1 MNEDIVRD
9 IDLSMDLDKLKAS
22 WSSELRLVE
31 NYIFDEITKKLDT
44 YGVEDVVN
52 RCVENSENFKKIWEK
67 LISIEALLQIVASG
81 YQQAQSWR
89 DWNTTY
95 FGTNTVTSA
104 DGNTYKL
111 SSADISSTCS
121 APKIQRCDGT
131 ITSGE

>member
-1 MNEDIVRD
+1 MNEDLVRD
-9 IDLSMDLDKLKAS
+9 ISMDLDKLKAS

-44 YGVEDVVN
+44 YGVEDIVN

-67 LISIEALLQIVASG
+67 LNSIEALLQIVASG

-89 DWNTTY
+89 DWNTPSY
-95 FGTNTVTSA
+95 YGANTITTTDVNS
-104 DGNTYKL
+104 YKL
-111 SSADISSTCS
+111 TSADISSTCS
-121 APKIQRCDGT
+121 APKIQRCDGN

>member
-1 MNEDIVRD
+1 MNEDLVRD
-9 IDLSMDLDKLKAS
+9 ISMDLDKLKAS

-52 RCVENSENFKKIWEK
+52 RCIENSENFKKIWEK
-67 LISIEALLQIVASG
+67 LNSIESLLQIVASG

-95 FGTNTVTSA
+95 YGANTVTTTA
-104 DGNTYKL
+104 DGNSYRL